1 MKNFHPFFSIG
12 TVGMI
17 VIGLLH
23 MFMAL
28 ALSIT
33 SVHSTFFTLYP
44 MFLAF
49 LIAGVALTIKQQK
62 AARAAN

>member
-17 VIGLLH
+17 VTGLLH

-33 SVHSTFFTLYP
+33 SAHGTFFNLSS
-44 MFLAF
+44 MFWAF
-49 LIAGVALTIKQQK
+49 LIVGVALTISREK
-62 AARAAN
+62 AARAAK

>member
-23 MFMAL
+23 MFMAW
-28 ALSIT
+28 ALSIA
-33 SVHSTFFTLYP
+33 SAHGTFFTLYP

-49 LIAGVALTIKQQK
+49 LIVGVALTISREK
-62 AARAAN
+62 AARAAK